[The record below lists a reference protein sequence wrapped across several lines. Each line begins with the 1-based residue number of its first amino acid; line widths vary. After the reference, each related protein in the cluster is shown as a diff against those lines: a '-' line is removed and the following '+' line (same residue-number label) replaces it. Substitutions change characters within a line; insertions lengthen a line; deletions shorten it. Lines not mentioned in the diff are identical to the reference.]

1 MVHNSTTTKARVK
14 ISTDLE
20 FLEFLKS
27 FDAGWAKFKNKNGY
41 KNFKKFTL
49 CGIYKTFYDNLTI
62 ILIAG

>member
-27 FDAGWAKFKNKNGY
+27 FDAGWTKFKNQKW
-41 KNFKKFTL
+41 
-49 CGIYKTFYDNLTI
+49 I
-62 ILIAG
+62 